1 MSLHLNLKLRTISNG
16 FAGLS
21 LAMVMSA
28 CASNPKDVMAP
39 ELTFKAS
46 ASECANTVDF
56 SNPIALED
64 KEKTRKKA
72 MRARR
77 VVLTSFMGDED
88 TDCIVGASGEVLPY
102 ASFELPTGMKGRVV
116 SAGAVLDQKVI
127 FAADV
132 TTYDI
137 NGQKVRHFDRDE
149 FRRFGGIYG
158 VQFKPKTNETYVV
171 IQADPALV
179 GETNNTV
186 ETRRLLRLSTLRLVR
201 VQVRTLLADKHHL
214 IVAMRI
220 MVMLLFE
227 LFFPNKKNNVACS
240 GSRGLNLVYFQ
251 IFW

>member
-1 MSLHLNLKLRTISNG
+1 MRSLILLLRFYKMSLYLNLKLRTISNG

-46 ASECANTVDF
+46 ASECANKVDF

-186 ETRRLLRLSTLRLVR
+186 ETSTTAQYIAIGTSSGTNTLGSQTSFDRSYAYNGNV
-201 VQVRTLLADKHHL
+201 VVRT
-214 IVAMRI
+214 V
-220 MVMLLFE
+220 
-227 LFFPNKKNNVACS
+227 FPKQEK
-240 GSRGLNLVYFQ
+240 
-251 IFW
+251 